1 MEEVWVHL
9 FPDKFTNFVGSISLL
24 IALFCMCMT
33 FNEKHKSHATKLF
46 AIMVVVSLAFFSSH
60 WGTYFAAIFIVATA
74 VTELDFL
81 QNLAAIISKDKNYF
95 DYRKEALSKEQ
106 NIKRKAEEIVEEEFK
121 STLKK
126 DKSVPNNSSEINI
139 FKIKDLPHSSIMR
152 MAFDVEDKV
161 LNFLSKKYGQL
172 ERGVRL
178 TGGNESIEVD
188 GLISDRKGPKKVFE
202 IKWTRNARNVRP
214 IIMSE
219 FSKIH
224 SIRDKFKAITG
235 YVPEYNLVIV
245 VNEETDIQKEK
256 WSNTLLKA
264 ENENIIVSFVT
275 LEEIGFTVA
284 KINA

>member
-1 MEEVWVHL
+1 MEDVWLSLV
-9 FPDKFTNFVGSISLL
+9 PDKFTNFVGSISLL
-24 IALFCMCMT
+24 VALCCMGMT
-33 FNEKHKSHATKLF
+33 INEKHRSHATKLF
-46 AIMVVVSLAFFSSH
+46 AIMTVVSLAFFSSH

-126 DKSVPNNSSEINI
+126 DRLSPQNNNPEINLNNI
-139 FKIKDLPHSSIMR
+139 NELPRSAIMR

-161 LNFLSKKYGQL
+161 LNFLSQKHPVL

-178 TGGNESIEVD
+178 SGGNESVEVD

-202 IKWTRNARNVRP
+202 IKWSRNARNIRMIIINEVRNAQR
-214 IIMSE
+214 
-219 FSKIH
+219 
-224 SIRDKFKAITG
+224 IRDKFKVITG
-235 YVPEYNLVIV
+235 SNPEYNLVIV
-245 VNEETDIQKEK
+245 VNEKDDIQKEK
-256 WSNTLLKA
+256 WSKTLLRA
-264 ENENIIVSFVT
+264 EEESIVVSFVT
-275 LEEIGFTVA
+275 LEEIGFKVA
-284 KINA
+284 K